1 MTFFVVFIMVVILF
15 GAYIATELSNV
26 QTNSVADAANRN
38 ARLAEV
44 TKAFDLAD
52 GFWAGGIVVG
62 YNRDNRQLLLFRSD
76 TNKAMVPI
84 NGIKEADLLVTSHE
98 SGTTSVTSTNRGSQ
112 LASGVV
118 GAAFAGPL
126 GIVVGGL
133 SGSQTTTSTNTVI
146 ETIEL
151 RFRLD
156 SEALPI
162 LKLKVDSVGY
172 PTAERLV
179 ARLRNAMERGD
190 AAVSNYSDEGA
201 GDFGASV
208 SAVLP
213 VPPADILAQK
223 QLGWWQRT
231 FG

>member
-1 MTFFVVFIMVVILF
+1 
-15 GAYIATELSNV
+15 
-26 QTNSVADAANRN
+26 
-38 ARLAEV
+38 
-44 TKAFDLAD
+44 
-52 GFWAGGIVVG
+52 VG
-62 YNRDNRQLLLFRSD
+62 CNRDNRQLLLFRSD

>member
-1 MTFFVVFIMVVILF
+1 MTFFVVFLIVVVVV
-15 GAYIATELSNV
+15 GAYIASQLSQL
-26 QTNSVADAANRN
+26 QTNIAADAVDRT
-38 ARLAEV
+38 ARLDEITRAY
-44 TKAFDLAD
+44 DLAD
-52 GFWAGGIVVG
+52 SFWVGGIVVG
-62 YNRDNRQLLLFRSD
+62 YDRDKRQMLLFRSD

-98 SGTTSVTSTNRGSQ
+98 SGSTSVTTTNRGSQ
-112 LASGVV
+112 LAGGVV
-118 GAAFAGPL
+118 GAAVAGPL
-126 GIVVGGL
+126 GMVVGGL

-156 SEALPI
+156 SETLPM
-162 LKLKVDSVGY
+162 LKLKLDGAGY
-172 PTAERLV
+172 PTAEKLV
-179 ARLRNAMERGD
+179 ARLKNGIERGD
-190 AAVSNYSDEGA
+190 VAESNDSDIGN

-213 VPPADILAQK
+213 VPPADVLAQQQK
-223 QLGWWQRT
+223 GWWQRT